1 MHWLILSL
9 FFSFGFGQLFKWSQ
23 RCGCN
28 APTVVSTNY
37 LVLAGVL
44 IAYYLIRGELVLTMP
59 ILKVGGITGVAFIIS
74 MLVMTRALEIADVS
88 AVLTA
93 FRLSIVVPILTSV
106 WIWGEVVSTVQV
118 IGLFLTIVSLFLMT
132 RGNKAE
138 VKLTGLA
145 TLGLV
150 AAIFSLQG
158 FSHATMG
165 WIHYAGLD
173 PQRQLVLLVIS
184 FVAGSLGTVYIV
196 LRRIRPRPRDLAM
209 GTGIGLYN
217 LVALFLTLTALSKV
231 SGTLFFS
238 LQGCA
243 VVMMDNFFAHYY
255 WKEKLSR
262 PAKIGALIG
271 AFAMLLVLKK

>member
-1 MHWLILSL
+1 MYWLILSL

-44 IAYYLIRGELVLTMP
+44 VAYYLIRGELVLTMP

-74 MLVMTRALEIADVS
+74 MLVMTRALEIADVA

-93 FRLSIVVPILTSV
+93 FRLSIVVPIITSI
-106 WIWGEVVSTVQV
+106 WIWGEVVSAAQI
-118 IGLFLTIVSLFLMT
+118 IGLFLTIVSLVLMT
-132 RGNKAE
+132 RGNKEEA
-138 VKLTGLA
+138 KLTGLA

-150 AAIFSLQG
+150 VAIFSLQG
-158 FSHATMG
+158 FSHATLG
-165 WIHYAGLD
+165 WVHYAGLD

-184 FVAGSLGTVYIV
+184 FISGSLGAVYIV

-209 GTGIGLYN
+209 GAGIGLYN

-231 SGTLFFS
+231 SSTLFFS